1 MSTGQGR
8 FWRELAKT
16 NSCELIGIAIANI
29 VILILVISYVEQI
42 NLDLVK
48 DILSSSA
55 TLLGISTATVVFFGD
70 YVQKT
75 TDWLFRKKDELSQF
89 KGAPKRMGVALL
101 RLIFLQ
107 LLLYLTLVLTGGSSI
122 LAAIDV
128 FVEDLPIIGVVAL
141 ALLLAGLTTILL
153 WMSLFVFRNTPGRI
167 TYSALNEEIVKR
179 QE

>member
-1 MSTGQGR
+1 MSTGQVH

-16 NSCELIGIAIANI
+16 NSSELIGIAIANI
-29 VILILVISYVEQI
+29 TIFILVNSFVKQI
-42 NLDLVK
+42 KPSLVG

-75 TDWLFRKKDELSQF
+75 TDWLFRKRDDLSQF
-89 KGAPKRMGVALL
+89 KGAPKRMGDALL

-122 LAAIDV
+122 LAAIYV
-128 FVEDLPIIGVVAL
+128 FVADLSMIGVEAL
-141 ALLLAGLTTILL
+141 ALLLAGLATVLF

-167 TYSALNEEIVKR
+167 TYSALKEEIKR
-179 QE
+179 QG